1 MANNVTARIKIKG
14 KQFEILIDLDSAL
27 RFRKTGQGSIENILA
42 VDAVFSDI
50 KKGLH
55 VSSSDLKSAFGSED
69 VRAVA
74 AEIIRHGEIQLP
86 AEYRREEREA
96 KYKQIVD
103 FLARNCIDP
112 RTGNP
117 HTPARIEA
125 ALHEIHINIDDRAV
139 TEQVPAILKE
149 LQVQL
154 PIRIET
160 KRLRIKVPAVYTGN
174 VYGLL
179 HGIKDTEEWLS
190 DGSLLCVVS
199 LPAGMQSEF
208 YDKLNKITHGA
219 AMTEE
224 VKGKND

>member
-14 KQFEILIDLDSAL
+14 KQFEILVDLDSAL
-27 RFRKTGQGSIENILA
+27 RYKKTGQGSIENILA
-42 VDAVFSDI
+42 VDAVFSDV

-55 VSSSDLKSAFGSED
+55 ASTSDLKSAFDTED
-69 VRAVA
+69 IRGAA
-74 AEIIRHGEIQLP
+74 AEIIKHGEIQLP
-86 AEYRREEREA
+86 AEYRKRERED
-96 KYKQIVD
+96 KVKQIVD

-112 RTGNP
+112 RTGMP
-117 HTPARIEA
+117 HTPSRIQAALDEARI
-125 ALHEIHINIDDRAV
+125 NVDDRPI
-139 TEQVPAILKE
+139 TEQIPAILKE

-160 KRLRIKVPAVYTGN
+160 KKLRIKVPAVYTGN

-179 HGIKDTEEWLS
+179 HGIKDSEEWLS

-208 YDKLNKITHGA
+208 YDKLNKITHGSA
-219 AMTEE
+219 ITEE
-224 VKGKND
+224 VKGK